1 MWTISHAR
9 HASTTVSVLR
19 CACVCSDRGGW
30 GERGRGRGKR
40 EGTYIVPL
48 CKHAYISV
56 YWEHICVLCEFA
68 VTFAPGFLLP
78 RGVSAVLRG
87 LSQR

>member
-1 MWTISHAR
+1 MSLD
-9 HASTTVSVLR
+9 VPV
-19 CACVCSDRGGW
+19 CVVIEGGGGRGG
-30 GERGRGRGKR
+30 GGGGR

-68 VTFAPGFLLP
+68 VTFAPGFLP